1 MLVMDFEQ
9 VLKALLQG
17 FERLHIRYAA
27 CGGFALGVL
36 GVPRATADVDFL
48 IHQDNLETLHRWLV
62 GLGYAR
68 KARTD
73 NVSQYIHSDAAWGA
87 LDVLHAFRKHAL
99 AMLDRASQYPV
110 FGGSFT
116 VTVLQPED
124 VIGLKVQAMA
134 NDAGRLAKE
143 TVDIEALMEHY
154 GARLDWD
161 RIQEFYELFEF
172 GDEGRR
178 LHERFGHAER

>member
-1 MLVMDFEQ
+1 MDFEQ
-9 VLKALLQG
+9 VLKTLLEG
-17 FERLHIRYAA
+17 FDRFRIRYAV

-36 GVPRATADVDFL
+36 GVPRATADLDLLV
-48 IHQDNLETLHRWLV
+48 HQDDLETLHGCLA

-68 KARTD
+68 KAQTE
-73 NVSQYIHSDAAWGA
+73 NVSQYIHPDAARGV
-87 LDVLHAFRKHAL
+87 LDVLHALRQHAL
-99 AMLDRASQYPV
+99 AMLERAGTHPV
-110 FGGSFT
+110 FGGT
-116 VTVLQPED
+116 RTIKVLQPED

-134 NDAGRLAKE
+134 NNPARLARE

-172 GDEGRR
+172 GEEGRR
-178 LHERFGHAER
+178 LRERFSHAER